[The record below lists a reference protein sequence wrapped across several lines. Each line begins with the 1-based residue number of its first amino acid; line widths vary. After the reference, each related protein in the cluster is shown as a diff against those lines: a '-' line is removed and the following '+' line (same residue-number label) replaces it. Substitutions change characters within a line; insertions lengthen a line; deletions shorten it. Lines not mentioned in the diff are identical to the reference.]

1 MIYLHKDSIY
11 ENQTIG
17 SWAIPIFKY
26 LKKKGKQVK
35 LIDAHDL
42 KVVNNLKPNEDDLFF
57 GRFGHDAADKKMSQ
71 ITLPII
77 WKKFKKAFPSKSSY
91 YYYDNKKRQ
100 YEFMVENDIPCL
112 ETF

>member
-42 KVVNNLKPNEDDLFF
+42 KVVNNLKPNISDVSRNFSLTNSIFENSLF
-57 GRFGHDAADKKMSQ
+57 
-71 ITLPII
+71 
-77 WKKFKKAFPSKSSY
+77 SKS
-91 YYYDNKKRQ
+91 
-100 YEFMVENDIPCL
+100 FIPL
-112 ETF
+112 GRSIHTKN

>member
-1 MIYLHKDSIY
+1 MIYLHRDSIY

-42 KVVNNLKPNEDDLFF
+42 KVVNNLKKLNVKGVHFDLVNT
-57 GRFGHDAADKKMSQ
+57 DKKD
-71 ITLPII
+71 LNKII
-77 WKKFKKAFPSKSSY
+77 EISVK
-91 YYYDNKKRQ
+91 
-100 YEFMVENDIPCL
+100 I
-112 ETF
+112 